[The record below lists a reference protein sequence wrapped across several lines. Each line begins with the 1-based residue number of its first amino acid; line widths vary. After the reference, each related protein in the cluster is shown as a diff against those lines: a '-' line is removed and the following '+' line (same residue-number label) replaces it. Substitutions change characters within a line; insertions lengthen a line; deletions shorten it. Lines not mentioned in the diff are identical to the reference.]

1 MGSVMPRY
9 TKNVSFKNITMWVT
23 VSIISMTTIV
33 TATLSLNAQLKY
45 STNQT
50 QKTLNTIGNIIVK
63 NITDD
68 LKSDNNDTLTQRLTS
83 LSYYPNITNAHVYR
97 IDAIKGE
104 HFYTSF
110 NRAGQATIESQLSQL
125 DKLTNIAFTGNIAE
139 LVFPV
144 IIDKKKV
151 GSLYLRLNSTEKQAI
166 VRKVLIEYGIAYSAI
181 MLIWVII
188 TLKLQSLFI
197 SPIKDILSLLRQM
210 NLTKDYSQR
219 VKPSQ
224 FIELNVLILAINSM
238 IERFEEL
245 INKQLDTAAEYK
257 ALNTNLE
264 KMVSERTEALKDA
277 NNELIQ
283 TLEKLHQ
290 FQRQIVQNEKMA
302 SLGDMVAGIAHEVNT
317 PVGLGVTAST
327 MMLDRLV
334 VIKEQFEK
342 RTLKASSMAQFID
355 EGEENLNIIYRN
367 LNRAAELI
375 SSFKQVAVDQTS
387 EIDRVVNM
395 KQLLDDII
403 LSLGPQ
409 IKKTNHKLLVECETT
424 LNVKTKAGPINQ
436 IVINLVVNSLIHAF
450 EKDTVGKIEL
460 ILKKDGPNTL
470 QMVFRD
476 NGKGIPKNIK
486 KRIFD
491 PFVTTRRG
499 QGGSGL
505 GMHLVY
511 NLVTQALNGSIVV
524 TSEEEKGVEF
534 IIMFPVKS
542 A

>member
-1 MGSVMPRY
+1 M
-9 TKNVSFKNITMWVT
+9 
-23 VSIISMTTIV
+23 
-33 TATLSLNAQLKY
+33 
-45 STNQT
+45 
-50 QKTLNTIGNIIVK
+50 
-63 NITDD
+63 
-68 LKSDNNDTLTQRLTS
+68 
-83 LSYYPNITNAHVYR
+83 
-97 IDAIKGE
+97 
-104 HFYTSF
+104 
-110 NRAGQATIESQLSQL
+110 
-125 DKLTNIAFTGNIAE
+125 
-139 LVFPV
+139 
-144 IIDKKKV
+144 

>member
-1 MGSVMPRY
+1 MHY
-9 TKNVSFKNITMWVT
+9 TKNVSFKSITMWVT
-23 VSIISMTTIV
+23 VSIISMTIIV
-33 TATLSLNAQLKY
+33 SAILSLNAQLLYAK
-45 STNQT
+45 NQA
-50 QKTLNTIGNIIVK
+50 QSELNTIGNIVIE
-63 NITDD
+63 NISDD
-68 LKSDNNDTLTQRLTS
+68 LVNDNNDIVTRRLAS
-83 LSYYPNITNAHVYR
+83 LVHYPNVTNAHVYR
-97 IDAIKGE
+97 VNNIKGE

-110 NRAGQATIESQLSQL
+110 NRAGQASVESKLDQLEQL
-125 DKLTNIAFTGNIAE
+125 INTTFTDNIAE

-144 IIDKKKV
+144 IADKKKV
-151 GSLYLRLNSTEKQAI
+151 GYLYLRLELNEKRTI
-166 VRKVLIEYGIAYSAI
+166 VRKVLIDYSIAYSAI
-181 MLIWVII
+181 MLLWVLI
-188 TLKLQSLFI
+188 TLKLQSIFI
-197 SPIKDILSLLRQM
+197 TPIKNILSLLRKM

-219 VKPSQ
+219 VKRSN
-224 FIELNVLILAINSM
+224 FLELDILVTAINSM
-238 IERFEEL
+238 IDRFEEL
-245 INKQLDTAAEYK
+245 INKQLNTTVEYK

-264 KMVSERTEALKDA
+264 EMVNDRTEALKDA
-277 NNELIQ
+277 NNQLIQ

-327 MMLDRLV
+327 MMLDRLI
-334 VIKEQFEK
+334 VIKEQFET

-387 EIDRVVNM
+387 EIDRVVNI

-409 IKKTNHKLLVECETT
+409 IKKTNHKLIVKCDDA

-436 IVINLVVNSLIHAF
+436 IVINLVINSLIHAF
-450 EKDTVGKIEL
+450 EKGTEGKIEL
-460 ILKKDGPNTL
+460 IIEKDGPNTV

-476 NGKGIPKNIK
+476 NGIGIPKNIK

-491 PFVTTRRG
+491 PFVTTKRG

-524 TSEEEKGVEF
+524 TSEEGKGVEF
-534 IIMFPVKS
+534 TIMFPVKS
-542 A
+542 T